1 MDDRSDVRDLVRGVV
16 EGEPGLE
23 VVAEAE
29 DGQMAIEA
37 AREHAPDVIVM
48 DFLMPVM
55 NGLEATRQIKAEMP
69 HIQIVAM
76 TSADHPAAAKAFQDA
91 GVAGYVRRAS
101 MRDLVSV
108 LREIGSKQEPHDEP
122 PA

>member
-16 EGEPGLE
+16 EAEPDLE

-29 DGQMAIEA
+29 DGQKAIEA

-69 HIQIVAM
+69 QIQIVAM
-76 TSADHPAAAKAFQDA
+76 TSADHPAAARSFQDA
-91 GVAGYVRRAS
+91 GVAAYVRRAS
-101 MRDLVSV
+101 LHDLVAV
-108 LREIGSKQEPHDEP
+108 LRELAHTDDRPG
-122 PA
+122 